1 MTFVRSMFN
10 YDRNEASNASAI
22 ICDEPT
28 LAQQHFKD
36 QCDINRIVKQYAA
49 TGEVPGN
56 ARMPLPDDFVGVT
69 DYHSAMNAV
78 RRGEEAF
85 AALPAFTRDRFK
97 NDPALFVDFC
107 LDPQNRAEAEK
118 LGLVISRQV
127 SENVLVSPTPKGVPE
142 GDAQ

>member
-1 MTFVRSMFN
+1 MLQAN
-10 YDRNEASNASAI
+10 
-22 ICDEPT
+22 
-28 LAQQHFKD
+28 
-36 QCDINRIVKQYAA
+36 VKQYAA

-56 ARMPLPDDFVGVT
+56 ARMPLPEDFVGVT

-127 SENVLVSPTPKGVPE
+127 RENVPVSPTPKGVPE

>member
-1 MTFVRSMFN
+1 MFVRSMFN
-10 YDRNEASNASAI
+10 YDRDEASNASAI

-28 LAQQHFKD
+28 LAQQHFKE

-56 ARMPLPDDFVGVT
+56 ARMPLPEDFVGVT

-127 SENVLVSPTPKGVPE
+127 RENVPVSPTPKGVPE

>member
-1 MTFVRSMFN
+1 MFVRSMFN

-22 ICDEPT
+22 IFNEPT
-28 LAQQHFKD
+28 LAQQHFKE

-56 ARMPLPDDFVGVT
+56 ARMPLPEDFVGVT

-127 SENVLVSPTPKGVPE
+127 SENVPVSPTPKGVPE